1 MVLETGFRPAQNSIA
16 ESIRIG
22 GWTAGLAIIAS
33 NWGNLRELSY
43 KIRRPFPFAL
53 VKNRSRK
60 KMIENGGCIVT
71 DDGYLFE

>member
-1 MVLETGFRPAQNSIA
+1 MYYIACNYHQIWRGGIYEQNSIA

-43 KIRRPFPFAL
+43 RIRRPFPFAL
-53 VKNRSRK
+53 VKTGQEKR
-60 KMIENGGCIVT
+60 
-71 DDGYLFE
+71 